1 MFRQMLGMVTVLGT
15 LWLPSLSRAEAPR
28 ESTRTLYVA
37 NNALDSATCGAK
49 ANPCRSI
56 SRAIA
61 NARDGDRILVQPGRY
76 GDLNAD
82 GDFSDPGDE
91 AAEVQTGCRC
101 MILINKRLRVES
113 TGGAQVT
120 VIDAAG
126 AVLDVVNITVSNV
139 VFGGAGKG
147 FTLTG
152 AGKVTDDDGIGLA
165 VLGGRNVRVIGN
177 IAQGNRDAGF
187 TLLGDRH
194 TVRDNVATGNG
205 MGFSIG
211 GGTEGNTVKDNLATN
226 NGNEEVYGHGF
237 ISGGGGDTYEGNK
250 SIGNRAM
257 GFLIVSQ
264 DASHFEFEDNEAI
277 GNRGAGMWVQL
288 GSRLKVCRNS
298 FFGNLGESV
307 GGAFPAA
314 PNCGLVNATGNTVNA
329 ARNYWGASTGPGPD
343 PADDAGPG
351 SICDLSGTTVVL
363 PFDSTPNSLLD
374 ASEGN
379 QAPGDE

>member
-15 LWLPSLSRAEAPR
+15 LWLPSLSMAEAPR

-139 VFGGAGKG
+139 VFGDYGKG

-211 GGTEGNTVKDNLATN
+211 SGTEGNTVKENLATN
-226 NGNEEVYGHGF
+226 NGNDEVYGHGF
-237 ISGGGGDTYEGNK
+237 ISGGGGDRYEGNK
-250 SIGNRAM
+250 SIGNRGM

-264 DASHFEFEDNEAI
+264 DASGFDFTDNEAI

-288 GSRLKVCRNS
+288 GSQLKVSRNS

-307 GGAFPAA
+307 GGSFPAA
-314 PNCGLVNATGNTVNA
+314 PNCGLANSTGNTVNA
-329 ARNYWGASTGPGPD
+329 ARNYWGASSGPGPD

-351 SICDLSGTTVVL
+351 SLCDVNGTTVVL

-374 ASEGN
+374 SSEHTP
-379 QAPGDE
+379 APEVE